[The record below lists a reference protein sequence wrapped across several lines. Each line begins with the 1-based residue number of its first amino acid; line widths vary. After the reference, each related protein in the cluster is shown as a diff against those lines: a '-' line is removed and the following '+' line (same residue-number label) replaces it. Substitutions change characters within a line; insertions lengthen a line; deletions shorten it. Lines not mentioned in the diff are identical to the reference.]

1 MVDESTLL
9 RLYRR
14 KVLAEPDTLPF
25 QFDYGGTDIERLIPH
40 RDPFLFLDRLFALD
54 LENATLAGQKRLI
67 PDSSFFKGHF
77 PDFPVFPGSLQVET
91 IGQLGLCLHHF
102 VGRNTYLI
110 DDGASSPDVRATR
123 ICGAY
128 FRSELRPGDDMVILA
143 RLVEHDAY
151 LGKILGQVTLRGEV
165 AAVALLE
172 VVFL

>member
-1 MVDESTLL
+1 VDESKLI
-9 RLYRR
+9 RQYRK
-14 KVLAEPDTLPF
+14 KVLANPDTFPF
-25 QFDYGGTDIERLIPH
+25 QFDYARDDIERLIPH

-54 LENATLAGQKRLI
+54 LENATLAGRKRLI
-67 PDSSFFKGHF
+67 PGLSFFKGHF
-77 PDFPVFPGSLQVET
+77 PSHPVFPGSLQVET

-102 VGRNTYLI
+102 VGGNTYLI
-110 DDGASSPDVRATR
+110 GGGASSPDVRATR

-128 FRSELRPGDDMVILA
+128 FRTELHPGDDMVVLA

-151 LGKILGQVTLRGEV
+151 LGKILGQLTLCGEV